1 MVYRKNSRI
10 LTENHIVMI
19 ERLYLTR
26 LQEELTQTKKVVVL
40 YGARQVGKTT
50 LVREVLSTFPG
61 KVLEVNADL
70 QQYTDVL
77 SGRNLDKLKGLV
89 QGYDLLFIDEAQ
101 RIPDIGINLKILRDN
116 LPDLRII
123 VTGSSSLDLANR
135 IKEPLTGRTWTY
147 TLYPI
152 SVGEWMQHSN
162 ANAFENNAKLDEWM
176 RYGMY
181 PEVFQIGNHSRKEQ
195 YLQEISQSYLYKDLL
210 MLTNIKYPEKLRQL
224 LRLLAYQI
232 GNQVSINELSNTL
245 QINREAILNY
255 IDLLEKSFVI
265 FRLGGLS
272 RNLRKEVS
280 SMSKIYFYD
289 LGIRNALIENFNPLE
304 TRQDVGQLWENF
316 LLVERMKHMAYS
328 SKSAN
333 RYFWRTY
340 TGAELDY
347 VEESNGQFR
356 GYEFKWGDKTVNA
369 PTSWKETY
377 PDASFQC
384 INRNNFLPF
393 LTQ

>member
-1 MVYRKNSRI
+1 MAA
-10 LTENHIVMI
+10 NHILMI

-26 LQEELTQTKKVVVL
+26 LQEELTQTRKVVVL

-61 KVLEVNADL
+61 KVLEINADL
-70 QQYTDVL
+70 QQYADVL
-77 SGRNLDKLKGLV
+77 SSRNLDKLKGLV
-89 QGYDLLFIDEAQ
+89 QDYDLLFIDEAQ
-101 RIPDIGINLKILRDN
+101 RVPDIGINLKILRDN

-152 SVGEWMQHSN
+152 SVSEWMQHTN
-162 ANAFENNAKLDEWM
+162 ANAFEVNAKLDEWM

-210 MLTNIKYPEKLRQL
+210 MLANIKYPEKLRQL
-224 LRLLAYQI
+224 LQLLAYQI

-245 QINREAILNY
+245 QINREAVLNY

-265 FRLGGLS
+265 FPLGGLS

-280 SMSKIYFYD
+280 TMSKIFFYD

-304 TRQDVGQLWENF
+304 ARQDVGQLWENF
-316 LLVERMKHMAYS
+316 LLVERMKHMAYTA
-328 SKSAN
+328 KSAN

-356 GYEFKWGDKTVNA
+356 GYEFKWGEKTANA
-369 PTSWKETY
+369 PGSWKETY
-377 PDASFQC
+377 PNGTFQY

-393 LTQ
+393 LTT